1 MMRRS
6 KLEMDDITVSVVD
19 WSDRQAELI
28 SVRRAVFI
36 EEQNVPESIE
46 IDGKDP
52 DCFHVL
58 ACDGAGNAIGSA
70 RLTKSGKIGRM
81 AVLPEYRGLGV
92 GAKML
97 NAIMEHGRSNGPTDF
112 HLSAQISAVGFYEKM
127 GFETYGNEF
136 QEAGIKHI
144 NMRLR

>member
-6 KLEMDDITVSVVD
+6 KLEMDDITVSVVN

-58 ACDGAGNAIGSA
+58 ACDKSGNPIGTAWAGSA
-70 RLTKSGKIGRM
+70 HPTDWIYWEMTAYTPVVCPHIKYPIAIPATIARTLSSIILTK
-81 AVLPEYRGLGV
+81 LPFMV
-92 GAKML
+92 FFT
-97 NAIMEHGRSNGPTDF
+97 S
-112 HLSAQISAVGFYEKM
+112 S
-127 GFETYGNEF
+127 
-136 QEAGIKHI
+136 
-144 NMRLR
+144 

>member
-36 EEQNVPESIE
+36 EEQKVPESIE

-52 DCFHVL
+52 DCLHVL

-81 AVLPEYRGLGV
+81 AVLPEYRGRGV
-92 GAKML
+92 GTKML
-97 NAIMEHGRSNGPTDF
+97 RAIIDCGISKGIADF

-127 GFETYGNEF
+127 GFEPYGDEF

-144 NMRLR
+144 NMRPR

>member
-6 KLEMDDITVSVVD
+6 KLDIDDFTVSVVS

-28 SVRRAVFI
+28 YVRR

-58 ACDGAGNAIGSA
+58 ACDGAGTPIGTA

-92 GAKML
+92 GARML
-97 NAIMEHGRSNGPTDF
+97 RTIIDYGISKGIADF
-112 HLSAQISAVGFYEKM
+112 HLSAQTSAVGFYKKM
-127 GFETYGNEF
+127 GFEPYGEEF

-144 NMRLR
+144 NMRQT